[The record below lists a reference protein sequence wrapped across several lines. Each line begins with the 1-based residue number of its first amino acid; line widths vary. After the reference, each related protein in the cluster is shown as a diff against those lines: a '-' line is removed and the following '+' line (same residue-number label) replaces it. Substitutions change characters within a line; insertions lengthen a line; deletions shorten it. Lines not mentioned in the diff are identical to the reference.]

1 MRYATNVVIQTE
13 VHDGE
18 NIGDDVVAII
28 DMLRDHFAL
37 SRDKLTRSEQ
47 LRVKE
52 EAFLDTR
59 SRTMEELTCAL
70 RHDLDGQEEKCSM
83 EAVTLAMQPYASMSM
98 QEASEGFYK
107 LRKGIS
113 LYGDIEE
120 EDFDE
125 EEANLPAVPNNDAA
139 AGDII
144 LCGSDVTELPE
155 DFKLTESQKE
165 CVEVMRR
172 DMERGQ
178 MLVFVHGPPGS
189 GKTTTARLLVSEKNL
204 DLVFSGTMGTASAH
218 FKAQT
223 INSQLRLG

>member
-1 MRYATNVVIQTE
+1 MDGDLRRVRHDSESETLWVP
-13 VHDGE
+13 HPSDDDGE
-18 NIGDDVVAII
+18 DSGDDIVAII
-28 DMLRDHFAL
+28 DIMRDHYAL
-37 SRDKLTRSEQ
+37 SGDKLTRSEQ

-70 RHDLDGQEEKCSM
+70 RHDMDGHEEKCSM

-98 QEASEGFYK
+98 KDASEGFYK

-113 LYGDIEE
+113 LDEDIEE

-125 EEANLPAVPNNDAA
+125 EEANLPAVPNNDDA

-144 LCGSDVTELPE
+144 LCGSDVTELSE
-155 DFKLTESQKE
+155 DFKLTESQEE
-165 CVEVMRR
+165 CVEVMRK

-204 DLVFSGTMGTASAH
+204 DLVFSGPTGSATAQ
-218 FKAQT
+218 F
-223 INSQLRLG
+223 